1 MRNHKTK
8 KLADGAPESE
18 RLAEIYHV
26 AAQIICDK
34 GFDAMTMNDI
44 AAAVGMT
51 KAGVYHYIQGKRE
64 LLFGIMDYGM
74 TQLEQ
79 RVIAPAQTQA
89 DPEERLH
96 SIIAAHAH
104 MIANGEH
111 AITIVVDEVAGLDAR
126 ARKAINERKR
136 VYFEFLRATLDEL
149 KAQGRMQD
157 VDTTVAAFSLFG
169 MILWLPHWFRTNGR
183 LDTEQVVS
191 ELIKMA
197 SAGLVRA
204 ATKAVRKTART

>member
-1 MRNHKTK
+1 MRNYNTR

-26 AAQIICDK
+26 AAQIVCDK

-79 RVIAPAQTQA
+79 RVIAPASAIA

-96 SIIAAHAH
+96 AIITAHAQ

-111 AITIVVDEVAGLDAR
+111 AITIVVDEVAGLDTR
-126 ARKAINERKR
+126 PRKAINERKR

-157 VDTTVAAFSLFG
+157 IDTTVAAFSLFG
-169 MILWLPHWFRTNGR
+169 MILWLPHWFRAEGR
-183 LDTEQVVS
+183 LKTEQVVN

-197 SAGLVRA
+197 SVGLVRP
-204 ATKAVRKTART
+204 ATKTLRNIARK

>member
-1 MRNHKTK
+1 MRNSNTR

-79 RVIAPAQTQA
+79 RVIAPASTIA
-89 DPEERLH
+89 DPEERLRA
-96 SIIAAHAH
+96 IITAHAQ

-111 AITIVVDEVAGLDAR
+111 AITIVVDEVAGLDTR
-126 ARKAINERKR
+126 PRKAINERKR

-157 VDTTVAAFSLFG
+157 IDTTVAAFSLFG
-169 MILWLPHWFRTNGR
+169 MILWLPHWFRTEGR
-183 LDTEQVVS
+183 LKTEQVVN

-197 SAGLVRA
+197 SVGLVRP
-204 ATKAVRKTART
+204 ATKTLRNTARK

>member
-44 AAAVGMT
+44 AEAVGMT

-64 LLFGIMDYGM
+64 LLYGIMDYGM

-79 RVIAPAQTQA
+79 RVIAPASAIA
-89 DPEERLH
+89 DPEERLRA
-96 SIIAAHAH
+96 IITAHAQ
-104 MIANGEH
+104 MIANGQH
-111 AITIVVDEVAGLDAR
+111 AITIVVDEVAGLETR
-126 ARKAINERKR
+126 PRKAINERKR

-149 KAQGRMQD
+149 KAQGRLQD
-157 VDTTVAAFSLFG
+157 IDTTVAAFSLFG
-169 MILWLPHWFRTNGR
+169 MILWLPHWFRSEGR
-183 LDTEQVVS
+183 LNTEQVVN

-197 SAGLVRA
+197 RTGLVRPA
-204 ATKAVRKTART
+204 AKAIRKTARS

>member
-1 MRNHKTK
+1 MRNSNTR

-79 RVIAPAQTQA
+79 RVIAPASAIA
-89 DPEERLH
+89 DPEERLRA
-96 SIIAAHAH
+96 IITAHAQ

-111 AITIVVDEVAGLDAR
+111 AITIVVDEVAGLDTR
-126 ARKAINERKR
+126 PRKAINERKR

-157 VDTTVAAFSLFG
+157 IDTTVAAFSLFG
-169 MILWLPHWFRTNGR
+169 MILWLPHWFRTEGR
-183 LDTEQVVS
+183 LKTEQVVN

-197 SAGLVRA
+197 SVGLVRP
-204 ATKAVRKTART
+204 ATKTIRNTARK

>member
-44 AAAVGMT
+44 ADAVGMT

-79 RVIAPAQTQA
+79 RVIAPASGIA

-96 SIIAAHAH
+96 AIIAAHAQ
-104 MIANGEH
+104 MIANGQH
-111 AITIVVDEVAGLDAR
+111 AITIVVDEVAGLETR
-126 ARKAINERKR
+126 SRKAINERKH
-136 VYFEFLRATLDEL
+136 VYFEFLRATLEEL
-149 KAQGRMQD
+149 KAQGRLQD
-157 VDTTVAAFSLFG
+157 IDTTVAAFSLFG
-169 MILWLPHWFRTNGR
+169 MILWLPHWFRTEGR
-183 LDTEQVVS
+183 LNTEQVVN

-197 SAGLVRA
+197 SIGLVRP
-204 ATKAVRKTART
+204 ATKAVRKTARD

>member
-1 MRNHKTK
+1 MRNYNTR

-79 RVIAPAQTQA
+79 RVIAPASAIA

-96 SIIAAHAH
+96 AIITAHAQ

-111 AITIVVDEVAGLDAR
+111 AITIVVDEVAGLDTR
-126 ARKAINERKR
+126 PRKAINERKR

-157 VDTTVAAFSLFG
+157 IDTTVAAFSLFG
-169 MILWLPHWFRTNGR
+169 MILWLPHWFRTEGR
-183 LDTEQVVS
+183 LKTEQVVN

-197 SAGLVRA
+197 SVGLVRP
-204 ATKAVRKTART
+204 ATKTLRNIARK

>member
-44 AAAVGMT
+44 AEAVGMT

-79 RVIAPAQTQA
+79 RVIAPASAIA

-96 SIIAAHAH
+96 AIIAAHAH
-104 MIANGEH
+104 MIASGEH
-111 AITIVVDEVAGLDAR
+111 AITIVVDEVAGLDTR
-126 ARKAINERKR
+126 PRKAINERKR

-149 KAQGRMQD
+149 KAQGRLQAI
-157 VDTTVAAFSLFG
+157 DTTVAAFSLFG
-169 MILWLPHWFRTNGR
+169 MILWLPHWFRTQGR
-183 LDTEQVVS
+183 LNAEQVVN

-197 SAGLVRA
+197 STGLVRP
-204 ATKAVRKTART
+204 ATKSVSKTARK